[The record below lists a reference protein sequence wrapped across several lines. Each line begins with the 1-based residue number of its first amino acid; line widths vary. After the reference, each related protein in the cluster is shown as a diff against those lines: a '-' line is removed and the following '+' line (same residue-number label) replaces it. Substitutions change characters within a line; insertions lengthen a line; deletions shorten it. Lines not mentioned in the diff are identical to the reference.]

1 MREEITFSIWQKAAA
16 KSLSVKIS
24 QIPSAKL
31 PLTQKGQAPT
41 DQFAPIGIFQKPSE
55 KFPFTLSW
63 SHYALFD
70 WLWEQEAVV

>member
-1 MREEITFSIWQKAAA
+1 MKKVIVFSIWQKASS
-16 KSLSVKIS
+16 KSLAVKIPQKAS
-24 QIPSAKL
+24 GQLSPK
-31 PLTQKGQAPT
+31 PKGQSVT

-55 KFPFTLSW
+55 KIPFTLSW